1 MMEGQGVKIGST
13 AIIWTLATGM
23 MAISS
28 PLVKMTDSGI
38 ILPVVVVIG
47 VSLSTIAIWLST
59 WFT

>member
-23 MAISS
+23 MAISI

-38 ILPVVVVIG
+38 ILPVAVVVG

>member
-13 AIIWTLATGM
+13 AIIWSLATGM
-23 MAISS
+23 MAISI
-28 PLVKMTDSGI
+28 PIVKMTDSGI
-38 ILPVVVVIG
+38 ILPVAVVVG